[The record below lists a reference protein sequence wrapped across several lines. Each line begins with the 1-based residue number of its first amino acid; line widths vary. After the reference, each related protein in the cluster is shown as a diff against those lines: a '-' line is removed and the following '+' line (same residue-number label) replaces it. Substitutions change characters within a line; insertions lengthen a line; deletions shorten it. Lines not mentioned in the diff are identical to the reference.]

1 MESASYDP
9 QTKQVCF
16 HFGNVTVAVDVEDYM
31 DFLYVVA
38 AMKTVIEKDPD
49 VTLGVFTDEE
59 GNEIEEFIVK
69 DAEEEYS

>member
-1 MESASYDP
+1 MDSSAYDP
-9 QTKQVCF
+9 ETKQIYLQ
-16 HFGNVTVAVDVEDYM
+16 FGNVSVAIDVEDYM
-31 DFLYVVA
+31 GFLYVVA

-59 GNEIEEFIVK
+59 GTEIEEFIVK

>member
-1 MESASYDP
+1 MDSSAYDP
-9 QTKQVCF
+9 ETKQVYLQ
-16 HFGNVTVAVDVEDYM
+16 FGNVSVAIDVEDYM
-31 DFLYVVA
+31 GFLYVVA

>member
-1 MESASYDP
+1 MDSSSYDP
-9 QTKQVCF
+9 QTKQVF
-16 HFGNVTVAVDVEDYM
+16 LQFSNVSVAIDVEDYM